1 MDYLIKVK
9 SAKYLDGYKI
19 LCLFS
24 NGEKKIVDLEGELY
38 GEMFE
43 PLKDKNIFMQ
53 FKVDDVLK
61 TIVWPNGADLAPYS
75 LYEIG
80 TAVKGNSISRFGDGK
95 KTSKSTKRRSS
106 V

>member
-9 SAKYLDGYKI
+9 TAKYLGDFRI
-19 LCLFS
+19 FCLFS
-24 NGEKKIVDLEGELY
+24 NGEERIIDLENDLT

-53 FKVDDVLK
+53 FSVDDTLK
-61 TIVWPNGADLAPYS
+61 TIVWPNGADIAPYS

-80 TAVKGNSISRFGDGK
+80 EPIRKRTKKSSRLK
-95 KTSKSTKRRSS
+95 SKTKQRI
-106 V
+106 

>member
-9 SAKYLDGYKI
+9 AAKYLSDYKI
-19 LCLFS
+19 YCLFS
-24 NGEKKIVDLEGELY
+24 NGEEKVVDLKNELH

-53 FKVDDVLK
+53 FKVDDILK

-75 LYEIG
+75 LYDIG
-80 TAVKGNSISRFGDGK
+80 KPATNTKSRESSRLKVRTKVK
-95 KTSKSTKRRSS
+95 
-106 V
+106 